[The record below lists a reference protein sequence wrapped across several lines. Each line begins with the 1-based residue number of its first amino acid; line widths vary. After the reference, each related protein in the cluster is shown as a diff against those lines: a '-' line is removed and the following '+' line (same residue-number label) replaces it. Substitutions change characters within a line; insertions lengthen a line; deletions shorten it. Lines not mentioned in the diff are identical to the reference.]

1 MTDYYKILGV
11 GRDATQEDIKKA
23 YRSLAMKH
31 HPDRG
36 GDEKKFKEIEEAY
49 RTLSDSQTKSQYDNP
64 NSYGQGNVNEEM
76 FDHFFRNP
84 FGFGAGFGQRGP
96 KNPNINVTIDV
107 TLEDA
112 FRGKTIDAEIG
123 LTNGGTKL
131 VSINIPQGVET
142 GMQIKYSG
150 MGETLHPKLQ
160 AGDLIV
166 SIRVLRHHMWERHG
180 DNLLFEKTISVW
192 EALLG
197 TSLTLVTIDGKTLSI
212 NIPSGTQP
220 DTMLSCKGEGM
231 PNVKTGRRGNL
242 VIRVKITV
250 PKNLS
255 TDDIDKIKR
264 LRNELSIRS
273 S

>member
-1 MTDYYKILGV
+1 
-11 GRDATQEDIKKA
+11 
-23 YRSLAMKH
+23 
-31 HPDRG
+31 
-36 GDEKKFKEIEEAY
+36 
-49 RTLSDSQTKSQYDNP
+49 
-64 NSYGQGNVNEEM
+64 
-76 FDHFFRNP
+76 
-84 FGFGAGFGQRGP
+84 
-96 KNPNINVTIDV
+96 
-107 TLEDA
+107 
-112 FRGKTIDAEIG
+112 
-123 LTNGGTKL
+123 
-131 VSINIPQGVET
+131 
-142 GMQIKYSG
+142 
-150 MGETLHPKLQ
+150 
-160 AGDLIV
+160 
-166 SIRVLRHHMWERHG
+166 MWERHG

-242 VIRVKITV
+242 VIRVKVTV

-264 LRNELSIRS
+264 LRNELSTRS

>member
-11 GRDATQEDIKKA
+11 SRNASQEEIKKA

-36 GDEKKFKEIEEAY
+36 GDANKFKEIEEAY

-64 NSYGQGNVNEEM
+64 GSFGQGNINEEI
-76 FDHFFRNP
+76 FEQFFRNP
-84 FGFGAGFGQRGP
+84 FGFGAGFGARGP
-96 KNPNINVTIDV
+96 KNPNINVTIDI

-112 FRGKTIDAEIG
+112 FQGKTIDAEIG
-123 LTNGGTKL
+123 LSNGGTKL
-131 VSINIPQGVET
+131 VSINIPPGVET

-160 AGDLIV
+160 PGDLIA
-166 SIRVLRHHMWERHG
+166 SIRVLRHHMWERQG
-180 DNLLFEKTISVW
+180 DNLLFEKTINVW
-192 EALLG
+192 DALLG

-212 NIPSGTQP
+212 NIPAGAQP

-242 VIRVKITV
+242 IIRIKVTV

-255 TDDIDKIKR
+255 TDDIEKIKR
-264 LRNELSIRS
+264 LRNELSTRS

>member
-1 MTDYYKILGV
+1 MIDYYKTLGV
-11 GRDATQEDIKKA
+11 SKSASQEEIKKA

-49 RTLSDSQTKSQYDNP
+49 RILSDTQARSQYDNP
-64 NSYGQGNVNEEM
+64 NTFNTGNINEEI
-76 FDHFFRNP
+76 FEQFFRNP
-84 FGFGAGFGQRGP
+84 FGFGAGFSGRGP
-96 KNPNINVTIDV
+96 RNPNINVTIDV

-123 LTNGGTKL
+123 LSNGGTKL
-131 VSINIPQGVET
+131 VSINIPPGVET
-142 GMQIKYSG
+142 GMQIKYNG

-160 AGDLIV
+160 PGDLIA
-166 SIRVLRHHMWERHG
+166 SIRVLRHHMWNRQG
-180 DNLLFEKTISVW
+180 DNLIFEKTISVW
-192 EALLG
+192 DALLG
-197 TSLTLVTIDGKTLSI
+197 TGLTLVTIDGKTLSI
-212 NIPSGTQP
+212 NIPAGTQP

-242 VIRVKITV
+242 IIQVKVKV
-250 PKNLS
+250 PKDLS
-255 TDDIDKIKR
+255 TDDIDRIKR
-264 LRNELSIRS
+264 LRNELSTRS